1 MEGDEHSSL
10 PVLADR
16 IMLLPDDLLPKLDKG
31 RFLGRVWRLEKQE
44 QRKLSQMID
53 QTDNDAACLAAL
65 TLMLEK
71 GTCLLQA
78 CIAGLARNATHT

>member
-1 MEGDEHSSL
+1 
-10 PVLADR
+10 
-16 IMLLPDDLLPKLDKG
+16 MLLPDDLLPKLDKG

-71 GTCLLQA
+71 GPVKQPSKDSETSKIVQV
-78 CIAGLARNATHT
+78 R